1 MYGISVIGL
10 DNQDRLG
17 LIELLNT
24 RMAQYA
30 NINVVLSFIYI
41 FILLITIVISY
52 FTGYLVIAIS
62 QIDLLSIMTSF
73 VLFILI
79 FGLML
84 GFLHVR
90 FIIGR
95 ETTVETE
102 SLYWFIS
109 STIFLFS
116 TILGYN
122 ILENL
127 EIIPKNILLNL
138 LDDIAIPWLYSSFA
152 HIIFVMI
159 FLLGDKVKVKSIH
172 ERLLG
177 MYSLLIITVPLV
189 LGISFLTVFGIK
201 FRYGMFFIWGD
212 TILAEIGIIIAFT
225 FFIKVYSY
233 VLPPTY
239 LNTADIFV
247 LLTGNFI
254 AFNIADIIEN
264 FVTDIRAIFLFD
276 FIQILSLILMWLTF
290 IMICINS
297 VHLYRVITGIAIM
310 RKKQKINIPLGTPVV
325 LEIDFSNPMSAY
337 FRSYVYLREF
347 VQHLITSSKSV
358 NGKIPLVYV
367 TKPNSLL
374 LVYIQK
380 FMSNVFRR
388 YIAILAPEKMRDEKI
403 SEGKDEVVYLI
414 PPSSIHIMYFLR
426 SVIEKNKGK
435 PVFLVF
441 DNLSDFAVLSG
452 IRETYITLRNLMSLG
467 DSVYCFLLLPKGSL
481 RQSDRNLILS
491 IIPRRVEL

>member
-1 MYGISVIGL
+1 METQNRFS
-10 DNQDRLG
+10 
-17 LIELLNT
+17 LIEQLNT
-24 RMAQYA
+24 RMAQIA
-30 NINVVLSFIYI
+30 NINIVLSFIYI
-41 FILLITIVISY
+41 FISLIMIVVSY
-52 FTGYLVIAIS
+52 STGHLMAAIS
-62 QIDLLSIMTSF
+62 HIDLPSMMTPF
-73 VLFILI
+73 VLFVLI
-79 FGLML
+79 FGLIL
-84 GFLHVR
+84 GFLHVKY
-90 FIIGR
+90 IIGK
-95 ETTVETE
+95 ETAVETE

-116 TILGYN
+116 TVLGYN

-127 EIIPKNILLNL
+127 EIIPPNIVLDL
-138 LDDIAIPWLYSSFA
+138 LDDAAVPWLYGSFA
-152 HIIFVMI
+152 YIVFAMI
-159 FLLGDKVKVKSIH
+159 YLLGDKVKVRSIH
-172 ERLLG
+172 ERLFG
-177 MYSLLIITVPLV
+177 MYSLLIIIIPLV
-189 LGISFLTVFGIK
+189 LGISFITVFGIK
-201 FRYGMFFIWGD
+201 FRYNILFVWGD
-212 TILAEIGIIIAFT
+212 ILLAETGIIIAFT
-225 FFIKVYSY
+225 FLVKVYSY

-239 LNTADIFV
+239 LNTADLFI

-276 FIQILSLILMWLTF
+276 FIQIFSLMLVWITF

-310 RKKQKINIPLGTPVV
+310 RKKQKINIPLGSPVV